1 MQIGASISF
10 EKSGTSPD
18 LVNKKSLSDLE
29 DSFFRGKR
37 SLVRV
42 DFNVPLNDDGTIGDD
57 TRIRAALPTIEYL
70 CARGARV
77 VLFSHLGRPKGG
89 PDPKYSMAPV
99 AGHLASLT
107 SYPVRFEPSSSG
119 AAAVAATKAL
129 PEGAILVL
137 ENTRFQAGEEKNDPV
152 LAREFARLGDFY
164 VNDAFGSAHRAHA
177 STAGVADT
185 LRPAVAGFLMQK
197 ELDYLGQAI
206 SASRR
211 PFIAILGGAK
221 VSGKIDV
228 IESLLPKV
236 DGLLIGGAMAC
247 TFYRAMGLETGKS
260 LVEPD
265 RVELARDLLNRARMR
280 ITLPH
285 DAVVAESLEK
295 PSPSRV
301 VHRDAIPADLA
312 MFDIG
317 PDTAASF
324 SRAIATA
331 KTVLWNGP
339 MGVFETPPFDKG
351 TRAIATAMASATEAG
366 SVTIVGGGDSAAAVA
381 DAGLESSMSHVSTG
395 GGASLEFLEGKILPG
410 VAALDDR

>member
-1 MQIGASISF
+1 MS
-10 EKSGTSPD
+10 
-18 LVNKKSLSDLE
+18 KKSVKDLQ
-29 DSFFRGKR
+29 DSSLRGKR
-37 SLVRV
+37 ALIRV
-42 DFNVPLNDDGTIGDD
+42 DFNVPLNEDGSVGDD

-70 CARGARV
+70 CQRGAKV

-99 AGHLASLT
+99 ARQLARLT
-107 SYPVRFEPSSSG
+107 KYPVAFHGESAG
-119 AAAVAATKAL
+119 EATVAATRAVRDG
-129 PEGAILVL
+129 EILVL
-137 ENTRFQAGEEKNDPV
+137 ENTRFHAGEEKNDPA
-152 LAREFARLGDFY
+152 LSAQFAALGDFF
-164 VNDAFGSAHRAHA
+164 VNDAFGSAHRAHS
-177 STAGVADT
+177 STTGVAAL

-197 ELDYLGQAI
+197 ELDYLGQAV
-206 SASRR
+206 ADPKR

-221 VSGKIDV
+221 VSGKIEV
-228 IESLLPKV
+228 IEALLPKV

-265 RVELARDLLNRARMR
+265 RVELARELLDRARMR

-285 DAVVAESLEK
+285 DAVVAASLENPGTPK
-295 PSPSRV
+295 V
-301 VHRDAIPADLA
+301 VHRDAIPPDQA

-317 PDTAASF
+317 PDTSASF
-324 SRAIATA
+324 GRAIATA

-351 TRAIATAMASATEAG
+351 TRAIATAMAEATKKGA
-366 SVTIVGGGDSAAAVA
+366 VTIVGGGDSAAAVA
-381 DAGLESSMSHVSTG
+381 DAGLDSAMSHVSTG
-395 GGASLEFLEGKILPG
+395 GGASLEFLEGKVLPG